1 MIGRDSNQKPF
12 PISRHFCQ
20 PMRWQW
26 FYSWRQLMIK
36 ARARALLTLRPASA
50 VSLVC
55 LERRRREISKYK
67 YPARWAWTSDLLFS
81 DFWKYLNS
89 NYNESIA
96 SNIIMKQFSET
107 TKIKTTLILSTR
119 TQLSDISS
127 VQMKLFLVKLN
138 FLNLKKVNI
147 QSTKFNM
154 VSKQQKYQYVF
165 TPPPRCPRRSPRTT
179 TIWRTRLAFP
189 NNCRPGL
196 LPQHLL

>member
-1 MIGRDSNQKPF
+1 MIGEIQIKSHSQFRAIFVNQWDDSD
-12 PISRHFCQ
+12 STADD
-20 PMRWQW
+20 
-26 FYSWRQLMIK
+26 SWWSKRGRL
-36 ARARALLTLRPASA
+36 LLTLDM
-50 VSLVC
+50 VS
-55 LERRRREISKYK
+55 
-67 YPARWAWTSDLLFS
+67 DLFS
-81 DFWKYLNS
+81 DFSEKWKYLNS

>member
-1 MIGRDSNQKPF
+1 MWLGEIQIKSHSQFRAIFVNQWDDSD
-12 PISRHFCQ
+12 STADD
-20 PMRWQW
+20 
-26 FYSWRQLMIK
+26 SWWSK
-36 ARARALLTLRPASA
+36 RARAFDS
-50 VSLVC
+50 VC
-55 LERRRREISKYK
+55 LERRRREIS
-67 YPARWAWTSDLLFS
+67 RSLSFFS

-147 QSTKFNM
+147 QNTKFNM

>member
-1 MIGRDSNQKPF
+1 MTVIL
-12 PISRHFCQ
+12 
-20 PMRWQW
+20 
-26 FYSWRQLMIK
+26 QLTT
-36 ARARALLTLRPASA
+36 ADDQSARALLTLSA
-50 VSLVC
+50 WSGVV
-55 LERRRREISKYK
+55 EK

-107 TKIKTTLILSTR
+107 TKIKTTLILSTL
-119 TQLSDISS
+119 THLSDISS

>member
-1 MIGRDSNQKPF
+1 MIGEIQIKSHSQFRAIFVNQWDDSD
-12 PISRHFCQ
+12 STADD
-20 PMRWQW
+20 
-26 FYSWRQLMIK
+26 SWWSKRGRL
-36 ARARALLTLRPASA
+36 LLTLDM
-50 VSLVC
+50 VS
-55 LERRRREISKYK
+55 
-67 YPARWAWTSDLLFS
+67 DLFS
-81 DFWKYLNS
+81 DFSEKWKYLNS

-189 NNCRPGL
+189 NNCRLGL